1 MKNNTIDPITAVEQP
16 LPTIDETGKRG
27 IVFSDI
33 LFWFLAIFL
42 LFVYLGARG
51 LWGSEDRWAEVVRE
65 MRLTGDYFH
74 PYINGKPYFDKPLL
88 SYWFIALV
96 TAVTGRLDEWAVR
109 LPSAIAGLLGLWA
122 TINLG
127 RRLWSRQRARTA
139 GWILLTTY
147 GFILWSRTGEAD
159 MENMTAIILAVA
171 WYWARREKPVFLSY
185 FVFYAICFIGAQ
197 AKGMAAI
204 AVPILVV
211 LPDLM
216 SEKRWKSYLSISH
229 FLALITGLSLYFGPL
244 VYSEVTKSG
253 YQSSGLGL
261 AFRENIIRYF
271 RPFDHKEPFYVYF
284 HYLPQLFFPWIPLL
298 VAAIWA
304 AFAHFKK
311 LDWPSK
317 WLTISATLIFLF
329 FTLSGSRRSY
339 YILPMLPLCALM
351 ASLYFDWEK
360 EEKCHRQ
367 VLGIQTVLLGIVLA
381 VEILSPAIW
390 PVVKA
395 RTGFEAPK
403 ELIFATVFLGLIA
416 LAPLILQRIRPGL
429 LSRLT
434 GSEKK
439 LAPLIVMSVIIMGG
453 YLNWQE
459 MIVDQ
464 YRSTKPFS
472 MELKAEIAK
481 FKSYDVGLFPE
492 FSRGV
497 SEMLFYL
504 DLPEP
509 ILVISSNEELNDFLN
524 SEAKAKVLISH
535 GDYKK
540 ELLAALP
547 EWMPEQPTL
556 KEKIYPWEKEKKY
569 QAWIIQNERK

>member
-1 MKNNTIDPITAVEQP
+1 MKNIRENIPAIIFWIAAA
-16 LPTIDETGKRG
+16 
-27 IVFSDI
+27 FI
-33 LFWFLAIFL
+33 LLWYI
-42 LFVYLGARG
+42 GARG
-51 LWGSEDRWAEVVRE
+51 LWGAEDRWAEVVRE

-74 PYINGKPYFDKPLL
+74 PNINGSPYFDKPLL

-96 TAVTGRLDEWAVR
+96 AAITGRLDEWTVR

-122 TINLG
+122 TMNLG
-127 RRLWSRQRARTA
+127 RRLWSVERARTA

-147 GFILWSRTGEAD
+147 GLIFWSRTGEAD

-197 AKGMAAI
+197 TKGMAAI

-211 LPDLM
+211 LPDLIR
-216 SEKRWKSYLSISH
+216 EKRWKSYLSVSH
-229 FLALITGLSLYFGPL
+229 FLALVAGLSLYFGPL

-253 YQSSGLGL
+253 YKSSGLGL
-261 AFRENIIRYF
+261 AFKENIVRYF
-271 RPFDHKEPFYVYF
+271 EPFDHKEPFYVYF
-284 HYLPQLFFPWIPLL
+284 RYLPQLFFPWIPLL

-304 AFAHFKK
+304 AYAHFKK

-317 WLTISATLIFLF
+317 WLTISATLIFVF

-339 YILPMLPLCALM
+339 YILPIIPFCALM

-367 VLGIQTVLLGIVLA
+367 VLGIQAVLIGIVVA

-390 PVVKA
+390 PMVKA
-395 RTGFEAPK
+395 RTGFEAPN

-416 LAPLILQRIRPGL
+416 LAPLVLQRIRPGL

-453 YLNWQE
+453 YLVWQE
-459 MIVDQ
+459 KITDK
-464 YRSTKPFS
+464 YCTTKPFS
-472 MELKAEIAK
+472 MELKAKIGDLTPDNIAFFHK
-481 FKSYDVGLFPE
+481 FAGKI
-492 FSRGV
+492 
-497 SEMLFYL
+497 LFYMN
-504 DLPEP
+504 LPEP
-509 ILVISSNEELNDFLN
+509 VLLIKKTEQLNDFLS
-524 SEAKAKVLISH
+524 SEAKTKLLISH
-535 GDYKK
+535 GDYEK
-540 ELLAALP
+540 ELLDALP
-547 EWMPEQPTL
+547 EWVPEQPTL

-569 QAWIIQNERK
+569 EAWIIQNEQK

>member
-1 MKNNTIDPITAVEQP
+1 VPTLESAFPVSKSMKSIRDYI
-16 LPTIDETGKRG
+16 PTIIFW
-27 IVFSDI
+27 IVAVFI
-33 LFWFLAIFL
+33 LFWYI
-42 LFVYLGARG
+42 GARG
-51 LWGSEDRWAEVVRE
+51 LWGPEDRWAEVVRE

-74 PYINGKPYFDKPLL
+74 PCINGKPYFDKPLL

-96 TAVTGRLDEWAVR
+96 AAVTGRLDEWTVR
-109 LPSAIAGLLGLWA
+109 LPSAIAGLVGLWA
-122 TINLG
+122 TMNLG
-127 RRLWSRQRARTA
+127 RRLWSPQRARTA
-139 GWILLTTY
+139 GWILLSTY

-159 MENMTAIILAVA
+159 MENMTAIIIAVA

-216 SEKRWKSYLSISH
+216 REKRWKSYLSISH
-229 FLALITGLSLYFGPL
+229 FLALVVGLSLYLGPL
-244 VYSEVTKSG
+244 MYSEVTQSG
-253 YQSSGLGL
+253 YKSSGLGL
-261 AFRENIIRYF
+261 AFRENIVRYF

-284 HYLPQLFFPWIPLL
+284 RYLPQLFFPWIPLL

-304 AFAHFKK
+304 AYAHFKK

-317 WLTISATLIFLF
+317 WLTISATLIFVF

-339 YILPMLPLCALM
+339 YILPILPFCALM

-360 EEKCHRQ
+360 EEKYHRQ
-367 VLGIQTVLLGIVLA
+367 VLRIQTLLLVIIA
-381 VEILSPAIW
+381 TIEILSPAIW
-390 PVVKA
+390 PAVKA

-403 ELIFATVFLGLIA
+403 ELIFATVFLGFMA
-416 LAPLILQRIRPGL
+416 LAPLFLQRFRPGL

-453 YLNWQE
+453 YLVWQE
-459 MIVDQ
+459 KITDKYCTM
-464 YRSTKPFS
+464 KPFS
-472 MELKAEIAK
+472 MELKAQIGDLTPVNIAFFRKYAGEI
-481 FKSYDVGLFPE
+481 
-492 FSRGV
+492 
-497 SEMLFYL
+497 LFYM

-509 ILVISSNEELNDFLN
+509 ALLIKSTEQLNDFLS
-524 SEAKAKVLISH
+524 SEAKTKVLISH
-535 GDYKK
+535 CDYNK
-540 ELLAALP
+540 ELLAAFP
-547 EWMPEQPTL
+547 EWVPGQPTL
-556 KEKIYPWEKEKKY
+556 KEKIYQWEKMDKY
-569 QAWIIQNERK
+569 EAWIIKSEQK

>member
-1 MKNNTIDPITAVEQP
+1 MVSISMKSIRDNIPAI
-16 LPTIDETGKRG
+16 IFW
-27 IVFSDI
+27 IVAAFI
-33 LFWFLAIFL
+33 LFWYI
-42 LFVYLGARG
+42 GARG
-51 LWGSEDRWAEVVRE
+51 LWGAENRWAEIVRE

-74 PYINGKPYFDKPLL
+74 PCINGKPYFDKPLL

-96 TAVTGRLDEWAVR
+96 AAVTGRLDEWTVR

-122 TINLG
+122 TMNLG
-127 RRLWSRQRARTA
+127 RRLWSDQRARTA
-139 GWILLTTY
+139 GWILLSTY
-147 GFILWSRTGEAD
+147 GFIFWSRTGEAD

-171 WYWARREKPVFLSY
+171 WYWARREKPGFLSY

-197 AKGMAAI
+197 TKGLTAI
-204 AVPILVV
+204 VVPILVV

-216 SEKRWKSYLSISH
+216 REKRWKSYLSVSH
-229 FLALITGLSLYFGPL
+229 FLALVAGLSLYLGPL
-244 VYSEVTKSG
+244 MYAEVTKSG
-253 YQSSGLGL
+253 YKSSGLGL
-261 AFRENIIRYF
+261 AFRENIVRYF

-284 HYLPQLFFPWIPLL
+284 RYLPQLFFPWIPLL

-304 AFAHFKK
+304 AYAHFKK

-329 FTLSGSRRSY
+329 FTMSGSRRSY
-339 YILPMLPLCALM
+339 YILPMLPFCALM

-367 VLGIQTVLLGIVLA
+367 VMGIQTVLLVIVAA

-395 RTGFEAPK
+395 RTGFVASK
-403 ELIFATVFLGLIA
+403 ELIFVTVFLGLIA
-416 LAPLILQRIRPGL
+416 LVPLVLQRIRPGL

-439 LAPLIVMSVIIMGG
+439 LAPLIVMSVIIMAG
-453 YLNWQE
+453 YLDWQE
-459 MIVDQ
+459 KIADQ

-472 MELKAEIAK
+472 MELKAKIAT
-481 FKSYDVGLFPE
+481 FKSYDVGFFPE

-497 SEMLFYL
+497 SELLFYL
-504 DLPEP
+504 DMPEP
-509 ILVISSNEELNDFLN
+509 VQIISNEEKLNDFLS
-524 SEAKAKVLISH
+524 SEAKARVLISH
-535 GDYKK
+535 GDYNK
-540 ELLAALP
+540 ELLAVLP
-547 EWMPEQPTL
+547 EWVPEQPTL
-556 KEKIYPWEKEKKY
+556 KEKIYPWEKKEKY
-569 QAWIIQNERK
+569 EAWIIQNEWK

>member
-1 MKNNTIDPITAVEQP
+1 MKSIRDNIPAI
-16 LPTIDETGKRG
+16 IFW
-27 IVFSDI
+27 IVAAFI
-33 LFWFLAIFL
+33 LLWYI
-42 LFVYLGARG
+42 GARG
-51 LWGSEDRWAEVVRE
+51 LCGPEDRWAEVVRE

-74 PYINGKPYFDKPLL
+74 PCINGKPYFDKPLL

-96 TAVTGRLDEWAVR
+96 AAVTGRLDEWTVR

-122 TINLG
+122 TMNLG
-127 RRLWSRQRARTA
+127 RRLWSDQRARTA
-139 GWILLTTY
+139 GWILLSTY

-171 WYWARREKPVFLSY
+171 WYWARREKPGFLSY

-197 AKGMAAI
+197 TKGLTAI
-204 AVPILVV
+204 VVPILVV

-216 SEKRWKSYLSISH
+216 REKRWKSYLSVSH
-229 FLALITGLSLYFGPL
+229 FLALIAGLLLYLGPL
-244 VYSEVTKSG
+244 MYAEVTKSG

-261 AFRENIIRYF
+261 AFRENIVRYF
-271 RPFDHKEPFYVYF
+271 QPFDHKEPFYVYF
-284 HYLPQLFFPWIPLL
+284 RYLPQLFFPWIPLL
-298 VAAIWA
+298 VAAFWA
-304 AFAHFKK
+304 AYAHFKK

-367 VLGIQTVLLGIVLA
+367 VLGIQTVLLVIVVA

-390 PVVKA
+390 PLVKA
-395 RTGFEAPK
+395 RTGFEASK
-403 ELIFATVFLGLIA
+403 ELIFVTVFLGFMA
-416 LAPLILQRIRPGL
+416 LVPLILQRIRPGL
-429 LSRLT
+429 LSRVA

-439 LAPLIVMSVIIMGG
+439 LAPLIIMSVIIMGG
-453 YLNWQE
+453 YLDWQE
-459 MIVDQ
+459 KIIDK
-464 YRSTKPFS
+464 YRSIKPFS
-472 MELKAEIAK
+472 MELKAKIGDLKPANIAFFRKFAGEI
-481 FKSYDVGLFPE
+481 
-492 FSRGV
+492 
-497 SEMLFYL
+497 LFYM

-509 ILVISSNEELNDFLN
+509 ALLIESSEQLNDFLS
-524 SEAKAKVLISH
+524 SEAKTKLLISH
-535 GDYKK
+535 SDYNK

-547 EWMPEQPTL
+547 EWVPEQPTL
-556 KEKIYPWEKEKKY
+556 KEKIYPWEKMDKY
-569 QAWIIQNERK
+569 EAWIIQNERK

>member
-1 MKNNTIDPITAVEQP
+1 MKSIRDNIPAIIFWSVAVF
-16 LPTIDETGKRG
+16 
-27 IVFSDI
+27 V
-33 LFWFLAIFL
+33 L
-42 LFVYLGARG
+42 LWYIGARG
-51 LWGSEDRWAEVVRE
+51 LWGAEDRWAEIVRE

-74 PYINGKPYFDKPLL
+74 PCINGRPYFDKPLL
-88 SYWFIALV
+88 SYWFIAFV
-96 TAVTGRLDEWAVR
+96 AAVTGRLDEWTIR

-122 TINLG
+122 TMNLG
-127 RRLWSRQRARTA
+127 RRLWSAQRARTA
-139 GWILLTTY
+139 GWILLSTY
-147 GFILWSRTGEAD
+147 GFIFWSRAGAAD

-171 WYWARREKPVFLSY
+171 WYWARREKPVFVSY

-197 AKGMAAI
+197 TKGLTAI
-204 AVPILVV
+204 VVPILAV
-211 LPDLM
+211 LPDLFR
-216 SEKRWKSYLSISH
+216 ENRWKSYLSFSH
-229 FLALITGLSLYFGPL
+229 VLALVAGLSLYFCPL
-244 VYSEVTKSG
+244 LYAEMTKSG

-298 VAAIWA
+298 VAAFWA
-304 AFAHFKK
+304 AYAHFKN

-317 WLTISATLIFLF
+317 WLTISATLIFVF

-360 EEKCHRQ
+360 KEKCHRQ
-367 VLGIQTVLLGIVLA
+367 VLGIQTLLLVIIA
-381 VEILSPAIW
+381 AIEILSPAIW

-395 RTGFEAPK
+395 RTGFVAPR
-403 ELIFATVFLGLIA
+403 ELMFATVFLGFIA
-416 LAPLILQRIRPGL
+416 LVPLVLQRIRPGL

-453 YLNWQE
+453 YLDWQE
-459 MIVDQ
+459 KIVDQ

-472 MELKAEIAK
+472 MELKAKIAT
-481 FKSYDVGLFPE
+481 FKSYDVGYFPE

-497 SEMLFYL
+497 SELLFYL

-509 ILVISSNEELNDFLN
+509 VLIVKNNEELNEFLS
-524 SEAKAKVLISH
+524 SEAKARILISH
-535 GDYKK
+535 GDYNK
-540 ELLAALP
+540 ELLDALP
-547 EWMPEQPTL
+547 EWVSKESTL
-556 KEKIYPWEKEKKY
+556 KEKINPWEKKKKY
-569 QAWIIQNERK
+569 EAWIIQSEQK